1 MIILRKLHFTKKL
14 NRESFPKLILILIF
28 IFSIAIML
36 KTSAANNIE
45 QKKQTNKQKES
56 IQKIKLI
63 DKLNAYIDEQSYLL
77 SSIEL
82 LINEKNSKADA
93 ILDGILANLIDIE
106 EEATE
111 KKVKE
116 LIDLNEI
123 DNIIKKISCFKKILK
138 K

>member
-14 NRESFPKLILILIF
+14 NTESFPKLILILIF

-36 KTSAANNIE
+36 KTSAVNNIE
-45 QKKQTNKQKES
+45 QKNQINKQKES
-56 IQKIKLI
+56 IQKIELI

-82 LINEKNSKADA
+82 LINEKNSKAGT
-93 ILDGILANLIDIE
+93 ILDEILANLIDIE
-106 EEATE
+106 EEAIE

-123 DNIIKKISCFKKILK
+123 DNMIKKISCFKKILK